1 MLASMR
7 AFEDA
12 HPGDDVTI
20 AGVYRD
26 VGVPIGEAILAYA
39 AQDYGRVVAIMRN
52 ARYRMTPLGGSWA
65 QRDVWVR
72 MLLHA
77 ALADGQ
83 DGLARV
89 LLAERT
95 DTNPTSGPSWK
106 LYARALERCGA
117 KDAAKAAAAK
127 AATLLAA

>member
-7 AFEDA
+7 AFADA
-12 HPGDDVTI
+12 HRDDGTTI
-20 AGVYRD
+20 ADVYRD
-26 VGVPIGEAILAYA
+26 VGIPVAEAIIAFA
-39 AQDYGRVVAIMRN
+39 AKDYGRVVEIMRR

-83 DGLARV
+83 DALART

-95 DTNPTSGPSWK
+95 AANPASAPSWK
-106 LYARALERCGA
+106 LYAEALDRCGA
-117 KDAAKAAAAK
+117 ESDADAARVKAEA
-127 AATLLAA
+127 LLAV